1 MGNVIREML
10 LNRLLSSV
18 GYLSLL
24 LKDGMILTLFAS
36 NHSDNGNRFTV
47 FGFVNG
53 NRDFNGSTFE
63 VLDES
68 LYPFRQ
74 TRVGKVL

>member
-1 MGNVIREML
+1 MPNRERWVMLFGKML

-36 NHSDNGNRFTV
+36 NHSDNGNPVYRLRV
-47 FGFVNG
+47 
-53 NRDFNGSTFE
+53 RQW
-63 VLDES
+63 ES
-68 LYPFRQ
+68 GTLTGQP
-74 TRVGKVL
+74 

>member
-24 LKDGMILTLFAS
+24 LKVGMILTLLTIRIMEIRFA
-36 NHSDNGNRFTV
+36 V

-53 NRDFNGSTFE
+53 NRG
-63 VLDES
+63 L
-68 LYPFRQ
+68 
-74 TRVGKVL
+74 